1 MSHLV
6 KLLTIIYI
14 GVPFPEEAPGT
25 VGLPQTPKTL
35 NITMDI
41 THGLLFVGVWIT
53 VLFVICY
60 ILAVIDANRKKREEE
75 KEKYK
80 SSPLDVFWRNLK

>member
-25 VGLPQTPKTL
+25 DSQNSKYYNGHYTRPT
-35 NITMDI
+35 ICRSMDNC
-41 THGLLFVGVWIT
+41 T
-53 VLFVICY
+53 ICY
-60 ILAVIDANRKKREEE
+60 MLYTGSYRRK
-75 KEKYK
+75 
-80 SSPLDVFWRNLK
+80 S